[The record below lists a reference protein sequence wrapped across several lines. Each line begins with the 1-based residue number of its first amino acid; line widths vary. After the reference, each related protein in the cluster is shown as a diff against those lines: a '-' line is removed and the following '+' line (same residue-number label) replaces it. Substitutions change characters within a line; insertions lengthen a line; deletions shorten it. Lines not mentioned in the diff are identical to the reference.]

1 MQKVR
6 MRAWSVSVIIVLV
19 LIIDQVIKFW
29 VKTTMALG
37 EEFKITEW
45 FRIHFIENK
54 GMAFGMDFIGT
65 WPLTLFRVMAVA
77 LFIYL
82 LVKIV
87 KNPERYPFGLAI
99 CLAFVIAGAAGN
111 IIDNCIYGLIFS
123 ESTPFNVA
131 MIMDWGT
138 GYADFMHG
146 KVVDMFYF
154 PLIDTF
160 WPDWVPLLGGSRF
173 SFFNAIF
180 NFADASISCGSIVLI
195 LLYHRFLF
203 TK

>member
-111 IIDNCIYGLIFS
+111 IIDNCIYGLILAKYSFQCGNDNGLGNRICRFYAWKGCRYVLFS
-123 ESTPFNVA
+123 AN
-131 MIMDWGT
+131 
-138 GYADFMHG
+138 
-146 KVVDMFYF
+146 
-154 PLIDTF
+154 
-160 WPDWVPLLGGSRF
+160 
-173 SFFNAIF
+173 
-180 NFADASISCGSIVLI
+180 
-195 LLYHRFLF
+195 
-203 TK
+203 

>member
-87 KNPERYPFGLAI
+87 KKPERYPFGLAI

-173 SFFNAIF
+173 
-180 NFADASISCGSIVLI
+180 
-195 LLYHRFLF
+195 
-203 TK
+203 